1 MLTLKQREGARVI
14 ADNDWILLVGGAR
27 SGKTFLAIKK
37 IIVSAYQHDGSRFLI
52 LRRFA
57 VDIRDS
63 IFSITI
69 PAVLKDLGLEHGV
82 EYSYT
87 KLPMQYTFSNGSTII
102 CAGLDDEK
110 AAEKVLGQEYA
121 FIYVNECNTI
131 SWQVIKKLKT
141 RLSQNTKAG
150 NKFICDLNPE
160 STNHWTYKL
169 WYKGVDPE
177 SGNKIDWMDEKG
189 VAVRFGKIQMNPYDN
204 RSNLPDGYIEKNL
217 ETLSGNAR
225 NRFLLGEYSTD
236 SDIKVFKPASLYE
249 WSEFKDWMIGKE
261 SSIRF
266 IGGLDLGFQDA
277 DAFCI
282 IAYVDGL
289 RDHWVVYEHKA
300 RRQNIDELAE
310 AMKRGIDW
318 VFKNI
323 PTNNQT
329 IQFYCDTATLRH
341 GHEGDQK
348 KTWSQLRS
356 MYGLPVSAA
365 YKRDK
370 KLSTEFLISEVDG
383 GFLHIPHGGS
393 LNDEMDMTVF
403 TRHDDGTIE
412 RVINDEI
419 YHPDEVD
426 AVVYCYNFLM
436 SYGNKVFFDRIDNH
450 RKNDN

>member
-14 ADNDWILLVGGAR
+14 ADNDWTLLYGGGR
-27 SGKTFLAIKK
+27 SGKTYLVCKK
-37 IIVSAYQHDGSRFLI
+37 LVTSAYHHDGSHYL
-52 LRRFA
+52 A
-57 VDIRDS
+57 VRQYAVSIRDS
-63 IFSITI
+63 IFSLTL
-69 PAVLKDLGLEHGV
+69 PAVIKDIGLIEGS
-82 EYSYT
+82 EYIYT
-87 KLPMQYTFSNGSTII
+87 KNPMKYTFLNGSTIL

-110 AAEKVLGQEYA
+110 AVEKLLGQEYA
-121 FIYVNECNTI
+121 YIYPNECNMI
-131 SWQVIKKLKT
+131 PWQSIKKLKT
-141 RLSQNTKAG
+141 RLSQKTEAG
-150 NKFICDLNPE
+150 NKMICDLNPE
-160 STNHWTYKL
+160 SSNHWSFKI
-169 WYKGVDPE
+169 WFEGIDPDTGKE
-177 SGNKIDWMDEKG
+177 LDWRDEFGNLLK
-189 VAVRFGKIQMNPYDN
+189 FGKLQMNPYDN
-204 RSNLPDGYIEKNL
+204 LENIASGYIQKQL

-249 WSEFKDWMIGKE
+249 WSEFKDWMVGKE

-383 GFLHIPHGGS
+383 GFLHVPRGGS

-419 YHPDEVD
+419 YHPDEID
-426 AVVYCYNFLM
+426 AVIYCYNFLM